1 MSYYE
6 SKKLN
11 QKWKIHSAQFRAA
24 IMSAKTGK
32 TVEGVPDDRIECEY
46 CNRKFAEQT
55 AERHIPVCKEN
66 YMKNKNKPKKTN
78 NRLTRGVTKK

>member
-11 QKWKIHSAQFRAA
+11 QKWKVHSAQFRAA

-46 CNRKFAEQT
+46 CNRKFAE
-55 AERHIPVCKEN
+55 
-66 YMKNKNKPKKTN
+66 
-78 NRLTRGVTKK
+78 